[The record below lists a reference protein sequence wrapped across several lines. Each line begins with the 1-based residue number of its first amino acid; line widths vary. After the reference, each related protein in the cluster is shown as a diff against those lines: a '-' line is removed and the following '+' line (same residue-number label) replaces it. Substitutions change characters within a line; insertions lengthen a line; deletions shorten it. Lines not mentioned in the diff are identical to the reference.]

1 MAVSLC
7 ATPTI
12 TPIIGIGISSVAI
25 YKQRGRRDRVAS
37 HPGKAKRASAEAN
50 APFRLSVLSF

>member
-25 YKQRGRRDRVAS
+25 YKQRGRRDRVTS

-50 APFRLSVLSF
+50 APLG